1 MDEVRMSKSSIR
13 GVSIALAM
21 VVMLIAGTMIT
32 NVDAAASPVTLSVD
46 MTSGDCNNAGTTC
59 DSDILVDDGSGDN
72 WVEATLT
79 LTSADTTYRTMEVHL
94 TVSWASGV
102 AWTTYFF
109 DTAYQPIS
117 GNLVQLDKGGTFT
130 VKFVTYC
137 DGVCSAGDTNTVSVY
152 GKSDPKF
159 FKGSDN
165 TNCGSTDCETDTTA
179 ASSSSNSTNTITID
193 FTVRQAYASTVTCD
207 AASSTGDN
215 QMFQGNTYLWG
226 YALTNTGWND
236 DSYSFT
242 SVVTSNLGAEV
253 GFWTVGP
260 GISDGKPLTGQSD
273 SSSTAEHNAVG
284 SISIKPASNARP
296 GVYNIELTVTSANGA
311 SDAGCEFDVVIP
323 EPDLE
328 IKDTDIS
335 FSHTGAWINTRGDS
349 QRVTITAKVR
359 NNGGTTD
366 SSGTTTTDVEVK
378 FYVDGSQLGSAQTIA
393 ALNYGEETTVS
404 VFWNPARAHEGS
416 EVGIPIKVV
425 VDPGDKIEETDQS
438 NNEGSTHFKV
448 VRTKASN
455 PSFYM
460 GFLSLTAAVGAA
472 VLLSTYYRN
481 KEDLED

>member
-13 GVSIALAM
+13 GVTIALAI
-21 VVMLIAGTMIT
+21 VVMLVAGTMVT
-32 NVDAAASPVTLSVD
+32 NVDAAASLVTLSSD
-46 MTSGDCNNAGTTC
+46 TSSTDVMVGDYT
-59 DSDILVDDGSGDN
+59 I
-72 WVEATLT
+72 ATLT
-79 LTSADTTYRTMEVHL
+79 LSSSDTTYRSMEVFQSA
-94 TVSWASGV
+94 SWAGGV
-102 AWTTYFF
+102 AWTTNFLNT
-109 DTAYQPIS
+109 DMQPLDDDMIS
-117 GNLVQLDKGGTFT
+117 ISKGSSGT
-130 VKFVTYC
+130 VKFIITC
-137 DGVCSAGDTNTVSVY
+137 DGVCSAGDSNTASVT
-152 GKSDPKF
+152 GKTDPRF
-159 FKGSDN
+159 YTGGEG
-165 TNCGSTDCETDTTA
+165 TNCGSTDCETDTSP
-179 ASSSSNSTNTITID
+179 ASSSSNVTNTISI
-193 FTVRQAYASTVTCD
+193 TVTARQAYEQTVTCD

-215 QMFQGNTYLWG
+215 QIFQGNTYLWG
-226 YALTNTGWND
+226 YSLTNTGWNTD
-236 DSYSFT
+236 TYQFT
-242 SVVTSNLGAEV
+242 SVVTSNSGAEV
-253 GFWTVGP
+253 GFWTVSP
-260 GISDGKPLTGQSD
+260 GISDGKELTGQSD
-273 SSSTAEHNAVG
+273 LTSTAVHKAAG
-284 SISIKPASNARP
+284 SISIIPASNARP
-296 GVYNIELTVTSANGA
+296 GVYNIELTVTSTNGA
-311 SDAGCEFDVVIP
+311 PSAGCDFDVVIP

-366 SSGTTTTDVEVK
+366 SSGTTTTNVEVK
-378 FYVDGSQLGSAQTIA
+378 FYVDGSQLGSVQTIA

-404 VFWNPARAHEGS
+404 VFWNPARAHEGN

>member
-21 VVMLIAGTMIT
+21 VVMLVAGTMIT
-32 NVDAAASPVTLSVD
+32 NVDAAASPVTLSSD
-46 MTSGDCNNAGTTC
+46 TSSADVMVGDYT
-59 DSDILVDDGSGDN
+59 I
-72 WVEATLT
+72 ATLT
-79 LTSADTTYRTMEVHL
+79 LSSSDTTYRSMEVYL
-94 TVSWASGV
+94 VASWASGV
-102 AWTTYFF
+102 AWTTYFM
-109 DTAYQPIS
+109 DTYLNPLDGDMIS
-117 GNLVQLDKGGTFT
+117 LSKGGTAT
-130 VKFVTYC
+130 VKLVIMC
-137 DGVCSAGDTNTVSVY
+137 DGVCSAGASNTVSVI

-159 FKGSDN
+159 YTGGSGS
-165 TNCGSTDCETDTTA
+165 NCGSTDCETDTSP
-179 ASSSSNSTNTITID
+179 ASSSSNVTNTIPI
-193 FTVRQAYASTVTCD
+193 TVTARQAYDQTVTCD

-215 QMFQGNTYLWG
+215 QIFQGNTYLWG
-226 YALTNTGWND
+226 YSLTNTGWNTD
-236 DSYSFT
+236 TYQFT
-242 SVVTSNLGAEV
+242 SVVTSNSGAEV
-253 GFWTVGP
+253 GFWTVSP
-260 GISDGKPLTGQSD
+260 GISDGKELTGQSD
-273 SSSTAEHNAVG
+273 SSSTAVHKAAG
-284 SISIKPASNARP
+284 SISIIPASNARP
-296 GVYNIELTVTSANGA
+296 GVYNIELTVTSTNGA
-311 SDAGCEFDVVIP
+311 PSAGCDFDVVIP

-366 SSGTTTTDVEVK
+366 ASGTTTTDVEVK
-378 FYVDGSQLGSAQTIA
+378 FYVDGSQLGSVQTIV

-404 VFWNPARAHEGS
+404 VFWNPARAHEGN

>member
-1 MDEVRMSKSSIR
+1 MDEVRMSKSSMR
-13 GVSIALAM
+13 GVSVALAM
-21 VVMLIAGTMIT
+21 VVMLVAGTMIT
-32 NVDAAASPVTLSVD
+32 NVDAAQSDVTIASDVSSMEIMV
-46 MTSGDCNNAGTTC
+46 GDYQ
-59 DSDILVDDGSGDN
+59 I
-72 WVEATLT
+72 ATLT
-79 LTSADTTYRTMEVHL
+79 LTSADTRYRSMEVQL
-94 TVSWASGV
+94 YANWASGEG
-102 AWTTYFF
+102 WTTYFM
-109 DTAYQPIS
+109 DTDLNPLDGNIIS
-117 GNLVQLDKGGTFT
+117 IAKGGSGT
-130 VKFVTYC
+130 VKFVVYC
-137 DGVCSAGDTNTVSVY
+137 DGVCSADDTDEISIT
-152 GKSDPKF
+152 GKTDPKWYDGGTS
-159 FKGSDN
+159 GSRRGND
-165 TNCGSTDCETDTTA
+165 GGDSDTTA
-179 ASSSSNSTNTITID
+179 ASASSNITNTIDI
-193 FTVRQAYASTVTCD
+193 TVTARQGYASEISICN

-215 QMFQGNTYLWG
+215 LMFQGNTYLWG
-226 YALTNTGWND
+226 YTLTNTGWNSD
-236 DSYSFT
+236 TYQFT
-242 SVVTSNLGAEV
+242 SVVTSNSGAEV
-253 GFWTVGP
+253 GFWTVSP
-260 GISDGKPLTGQSD
+260 GISDGKELTGQSD
-273 SSSTAEHNAVG
+273 SSSTAVHSASG
-284 SISIKPASNARP
+284 SISIKPAINARP
-296 GVYNIELTVTSANGA
+296 GVYNIELTVTSTNGA
-311 SDAGCEFDVVIP
+311 PSAGCDFDVVIP

-366 SSGTTTTDVEVK
+366 ASGTTTTDVEVK

-404 VFWNPARAHEGS
+404 IFWNPARAHEGT

-425 VDPGDKIEETDQS
+425 VDPADKIEETDQS

>member
-1 MDEVRMSKSSIR
+1 MDKVRMSKSSIR
-13 GVSIALAM
+13 SVSIALAM

-32 NVDAAASPVTLSVD
+32 NVDAAQSPVTL
-46 MTSGDCNNAGTTC
+46 T
-59 DSDILVDDGSGDN
+59 SDISSADVMVGGYAI
-72 WVEATLT
+72 ATLT
-79 LTSADTTYRTMEVHL
+79 LSSSDTTYRSMEVHL
-94 TVSWASGV
+94 VASWASGTP
-102 AWTTYFF
+102 WTTYFM
-109 DTAYQPIS
+109 DTDLNPLDGDQIS
-117 GNLVQLDKGGTFT
+117 LAKGGSGT
-130 VKFVTYC
+130 VKFIIMC
-137 DGVCSAGDTNTVSVY
+137 DGVCSAEDSNTVSVL

-159 FKGSDN
+159 YTGS
-165 TNCGSTDCETDTTA
+165 TGSNCGSTDCETDTSP
-179 ASSSSNSTNTITID
+179 ASSSSNVTLPISITV
-193 FTVRQAYASTVTCD
+193 TARQAYKQIVICD
-207 AASSTGDN
+207 AASSTGNN
-215 QMFQGNTYLWG
+215 QIFQGSTYLWG
-226 YALTNTGWND
+226 YTLTNIGWND
-236 DSYSFT
+236 DTYQFT
-242 SVVTSNLGAEV
+242 SVVTSNSGAEV
-253 GFWTVGP
+253 GFWTVSP
-260 GISDGKPLTGQSD
+260 GISDGKELTGQSD
-273 SSSTAEHNAVG
+273 SSSTAVHKAAG
-284 SISIKPASNARP
+284 SISIIPASNARP
-296 GVYNIELTVTSANGA
+296 GVYNIELTVTSTNGA
-311 SDAGCEFDVVIP
+311 PSAGCDFDVVIP

-366 SSGTTTTDVEVK
+366 ASGTTTTDVEVK
-378 FYVDGSQLGSAQTIA
+378 FYVDGSQLGSVQTIA
-393 ALNYGEETTVS
+393 VLNYGEETTVS

-425 VDPGDKIEETDQS
+425 VDPGDDIEETDQS

>member
-32 NVDAAASPVTLSVD
+32 NVDAAASPVTLSSDVSSAD
-46 MTSGDCNNAGTTC
+46 VMVGDYT
-59 DSDILVDDGSGDN
+59 I
-72 WVEATLT
+72 ATLT
-79 LTSADTTYRTMEVHL
+79 LSSSDTTYRSMEVHL
-94 TVSWASGV
+94 VASWASGTP
-102 AWTTYFF
+102 WTTYFM
-109 DTAYQPIS
+109 DTDLNPLDGDMIS
-117 GNLVQLDKGGTFT
+117 LSKGGSGT
-130 VKFVTYC
+130 VKFIIMC
-137 DGVCSAGDTNTVSVY
+137 DGVCSALDSNTVSVL

-159 FKGSDN
+159 YTGSSRS
-165 TNCGSTDCETDTTA
+165 NCGSSDCETDTSP
-179 ASSSSNSTNTITID
+179 ASSSSNVTNTIPI
-193 FTVRQAYASTVTCD
+193 TVTARQAYEQTVTCD

-215 QMFQGNTYLWG
+215 QIFQGNTYLWG
-226 YALTNTGWND
+226 YSLTNIGWNTD
-236 DSYSFT
+236 TYQFT
-242 SVVTSNLGAEV
+242 SVVTSNSGAEV
-253 GFWTVGP
+253 GFWTVSP
-260 GISDGKPLTGQSD
+260 GISDGKELTGQSD
-273 SSSTAEHNAVG
+273 SSSTAVHKAAG
-284 SISIKPASNARP
+284 SISIIPASNARP
-296 GVYNIELTVTSANGA
+296 GVYNIELTVTSTNGA
-311 SDAGCEFDVVIP
+311 PSAGCDFDVVIP

-366 SSGTTTTDVEVK
+366 ASGTTTTDVEVK

-393 ALNYGEETTVS
+393 VLNYGEEATVS

-425 VDPGDKIEETDQS
+425 VDPVDKIEETDQS

>member
-21 VVMLIAGTMIT
+21 VVMLVAGTMIT
-32 NVDAAASPVTLSVD
+32 NVDAAASPVTLS
-46 MTSGDCNNAGTTC
+46 
-59 DSDILVDDGSGDN
+59 SDISEADVMEGN
-72 WVEATLT
+72 FVEATLT
-79 LTSADTTYRTMEVHL
+79 LSSSDTTYRAMEVYL
-94 TVSWASGV
+94 VASWASGV
-102 AWTTYFF
+102 AWTTYFM
-109 DTAYQPIS
+109 DTDYNPLEGDMVS
-117 GNLVQLDKGGTFT
+117 LSKGGSGT
-130 VKFVTYC
+130 VKFLVVC
-137 DGVCSAGDTNTVSVY
+137 DGVCSAGDTNTVSVL
-152 GKSDPKF
+152 GKTDPKWYT
-159 FKGSDN
+159 GSSRAG
-165 TNCGSTDCETDTTA
+165 NCGSSDCETDTSA
-179 ASSSSNSTNTITID
+179 ASSSSNVTNTISIALTA
-193 FTVRQAYASTVTCD
+193 RQAYASTVSCD
-207 AASSTGDN
+207 AASSAGDN
-215 QMFQGNTYLWG
+215 QIFQGNTYLWG
-226 YALTNTGWND
+226 YTLTNTGWNTD
-236 DSYSFT
+236 TYQFT
-242 SVVTSNLGAEV
+242 SVVTSNSGAEV
-253 GFWTVGP
+253 GFWTVSP
-260 GISDGKPLTGQSD
+260 GISNGKELTGQSD
-273 SSSTAEHNAVG
+273 SSSTAVHAAAG
-284 SISIKPASNARP
+284 SISIIPASNARP
-296 GVYNIELTVTSANGA
+296 GVYNIELTVTSTNGA
-311 SDAGCEFDVVIP
+311 PNAGCDFDVVIP

-366 SSGTTTTDVEVK
+366 ASGTTTTDVEVK

-393 ALNYGEETTVS
+393 ALNYGDETTVS

>member
-21 VVMLIAGTMIT
+21 VVMLVAGTMIT
-32 NVDAAASPVTLSVD
+32 NVDAAASPVTLS
-46 MTSGDCNNAGTTC
+46 
-59 DSDILVDDGSGDN
+59 SDISEADVMEGN
-72 WVEATLT
+72 FVEATLT
-79 LTSADTTYRTMEVHL
+79 LSSSDTTYRSMEVYL
-94 TVSWASGV
+94 VASWASGV
-102 AWTTYFF
+102 AWTTYFM
-109 DTAYQPIS
+109 DTDYNPLEGDMFRLS
-117 GNLVQLDKGGTFT
+117 KGGSGT
-130 VKFVTYC
+130 VKFLVVC
-137 DGVCSAGDTNTVSVY
+137 DGVCSPGDTNTVSVL
-152 GKSDPKF
+152 GKTDPKWYA
-159 FKGSDN
+159 GS
-165 TNCGSTDCETDTTA
+165 TRAGNCGSSDCETDTSSP
-179 ASSSSNSTNTITID
+179 SSSSNVTNTISIVITA
-193 FTVRQAYASTVTCD
+193 RQAYASTVSCD
-207 AASSTGDN
+207 AASSAGDN

-226 YALTNTGWND
+226 YTLTNTGWNTD
-236 DSYSFT
+236 TYQFT
-242 SVVTSNLGAEV
+242 SVVTSNSGAEV
-253 GFWTVGP
+253 GFWTVSP
-260 GISDGKPLTGQSD
+260 GISNGKELTGQSD
-273 SSSTAEHNAVG
+273 SSSTAVHAAAG
-284 SISIKPASNARP
+284 SISIIPASNARP
-296 GVYNIELTVTSANGA
+296 GVYNIELTVTSTNGA
-311 SDAGCEFDVVIP
+311 PNAGCDFDVVIP

-366 SSGTTTTDVEVK
+366 ASGTTTTDVEVK

-393 ALNYGEETTVS
+393 ALNYGDETTVS

-460 GFLSLTAAVGAA
+460 GFLSLTAAVGTA

>member
-1 MDEVRMSKSSIR
+1 MDEVRISKSSIR
-13 GVSIALAM
+13 SVSIALAI
-21 VVMLIAGTMIT
+21 VVMLIAGTMVT
-32 NVDAAASPVTLSVD
+32 NVDAAASPVTLSSD
-46 MTSGDCNNAGTTC
+46 ISS
-59 DSDILVDDGSGDN
+59 SDILVDDGSGNN

-94 TVSWASGV
+94 TASWASGV
-102 AWTTYFF
+102 GWSTYFY
-109 DTAYQPIS
+109 DTSYNPIS
-117 GNLVQLDKGGTFT
+117 GNLVSLDKGGTYT
-130 VKFVTYC
+130 VKFVVFC

-159 FKGSDN
+159 FRGSDN
-165 TNCGSTDCETDTTA
+165 TNCGSTDCETDTSA

-226 YALTNTGWND
+226 YELTNTGWNTD
-236 DSYSFT
+236 TYQFT
-242 SVVTSNLGAEV
+242 SVVTSNSGAEV
-253 GFWTVGP
+253 GFWSVSP
-260 GISDGKPLTGQSD
+260 GISDGKELTGQSD
-273 SSSTAEHNAVG
+273 SSSTAVHSASG
-284 SISIKPASNARP
+284 SISIVPASNARP
-296 GVYNIELTVTSANGA
+296 GVYNIELTVTSTNGA
-311 SDAGCEFDVVIP
+311 PNAGCDFDVVIP

-366 SSGTTTTDVEVK
+366 ASGTTTTNVEVK
-378 FYVDGSQLGSAQTIA
+378 FYVDGSQLGSVQTIA
-393 ALNYGEETTVS
+393 ALNYGDETTVS

-472 VLLSTYYRN
+472 VLLSTYYRI

>member
-21 VVMLIAGTMIT
+21 VVMLVAGTVVT
-32 NVDAAASPVTLSVD
+32 NVDAAASPVTLASDVSSAD
-46 MTSGDCNNAGTTC
+46 VMVGDYT
-59 DSDILVDDGSGDN
+59 I
-72 WVEATLT
+72 ATLT
-79 LTSADTTYRTMEVHL
+79 LSSSDTTYRSMEVYL
-94 TVSWASGV
+94 VASWASGV
-102 AWTTYFF
+102 AWTTYFM
-109 DTAYQPIS
+109 DTDLNPLDGDMIS
-117 GNLVQLDKGGTFT
+117 LSKGSSKT
-130 VKFVTYC
+130 VKFIIMC
-137 DGVCSAGDTNTVSVY
+137 DGVCSAGDSNTVSVL
-152 GKSDPKF
+152 GKTDPKWYDHEAR
-159 FKGSDN
+159 GSC
-165 TNCGSTDCETDTTA
+165 TGSTDCETDTSA
-179 ASSSSNSTNTITID
+179 ASSSSNVTNTISI
-193 FTVRQAYASTVTCD
+193 TVTARQAYDQTVTCD

-215 QMFQGNTYLWG
+215 QLFQGNTYLWG
-226 YALTNTGWND
+226 YSLTNTGWNTD
-236 DSYSFT
+236 TYQFT
-242 SVVTSNLGAEV
+242 SVVTSNSGAEV
-253 GFWTVGP
+253 GFWTVSP
-260 GISDGKPLTGQSD
+260 GISNGKELTGQSD
-273 SSSTAEHNAVG
+273 SSSTAVHKAAG
-284 SISIKPASNARP
+284 SISIIPASNARP
-296 GVYNIELTVTSANGA
+296 GVYNIELTVTSTNGA
-311 SDAGCEFDVVIP
+311 PSAGCDFDVVIP

-366 SSGTTTTDVEVK
+366 ASGTTTMDVEVK
-378 FYVDGSQLGSAQTIA
+378 FYVDGSQLGSVQTIA

-404 VFWNPARAHEGS
+404 VFWNPARAHEGN

>member
-21 VVMLIAGTMIT
+21 VVMLIAGTMVT
-32 NVDAAASPVTLSVD
+32 NVDAAASPVTLSSD
-46 MTSGDCNNAGTTC
+46 ISS
-59 DSDILVDDGSGDN
+59 SDILVDDGSGNN

-79 LTSADTTYRTMEVHL
+79 LTSADTTYRVMEVYL
-94 TVSWASGV
+94 ISSWASGV

-109 DTAYQPIS
+109 DTDYNPLS
-117 GNLVQLDKGGTFT
+117 GNKVQLDKGGTYT
-130 VKFVTYC
+130 VKFIVFC

-152 GKSDPKF
+152 GKSDPKWF
-159 FKGSDN
+159 DGGTVGSSCGSD
-165 TNCGSTDCETDTTA
+165 DCETDTSA
-179 ASSSSNSTNTITID
+179 ASSSSNVTNTISI
-193 FTVRQAYASTVTCD
+193 TVTARQAYEQTVTCD

-226 YALTNTGWND
+226 YTLTNTGWNTD
-236 DSYSFT
+236 TYQFT
-242 SVVTSNLGAEV
+242 SVVTSNSGAEV
-253 GFWTVGP
+253 GFWTVSP
-260 GISDGKPLTGQSD
+260 GISNGKILTGQSD
-273 SSSTAEHNAVG
+273 TSSTAEHDADG

-296 GVYNIELTVTSANGA
+296 GVYNIELTVTSTNGA
-311 SDAGCEFDVVIP
+311 PNAGCDFDVVIP

-366 SSGTTTTDVEVK
+366 ASGTTTTDVEVK

>member
-1 MDEVRMSKSSIR
+1 MDEVRVSKSSIR
-13 GVSIALAM
+13 SVSIALAI
-21 VVMLIAGTMIT
+21 VVMLIAGTMVT
-32 NVDAAASPVTLSVD
+32 NVDAAASPVTLSSD
-46 MTSGDCNNAGTTC
+46 ISS
-59 DSDILVDDGSGDN
+59 SDILVDDGSGNN

-79 LTSADTTYRTMEVHL
+79 LTSADTTYRTMEVYL
-94 TVSWASGV
+94 ISSWASGV

-109 DTAYQPIS
+109 DTNYNPLS
-117 GNLVQLDKGGTFT
+117 GNLVQLDKGGTYT
-130 VKFVTYC
+130 VKFVVFC

-152 GKSDPKF
+152 GKSDPKWF
-159 FKGSDN
+159 DHSSGDGSC
-165 TNCGSTDCETDTTA
+165 TGSTDCETDTSP
-179 ASSSSNSTNTITID
+179 ASSSSNVTNTISI
-193 FTVRQAYASTVTCD
+193 TVTARQAYEQTVTCD

-215 QMFQGNTYLWG
+215 LMFQGNTYLWG
-226 YALTNTGWND
+226 YALTNTGWNTD
-236 DSYSFT
+236 TYQFT
-242 SVVTSNLGAEV
+242 SVVTSNSGAEV
-253 GFWTVGP
+253 GFWSVSP
-260 GISDGKPLTGQSD
+260 GISNGKELTGQSD
-273 SSSTAEHNAVG
+273 SSSTAVHSASG
-284 SISIKPASNARP
+284 SISIVPASNARP
-296 GVYNIELTVTSANGA
+296 GVYNIELTVTSTNGA
-311 SDAGCEFDVVIP
+311 PNAGCDFDVVIP

-366 SSGTTTTDVEVK
+366 ASGTTTTDVEVK
-378 FYVDGSQLGSAQTIA
+378 FYVDGSQLGSVQTIA

-404 VFWNPARAHEGS
+404 VFWNPARAHEGN

>member
-1 MDEVRMSKSSIR
+1 
-13 GVSIALAM
+13 
-21 VVMLIAGTMIT
+21 
-32 NVDAAASPVTLSVD
+32 
-46 MTSGDCNNAGTTC
+46 
-59 DSDILVDDGSGDN
+59 
-72 WVEATLT
+72 
-79 LTSADTTYRTMEVHL
+79 
-94 TVSWASGV
+94 
-102 AWTTYFF
+102 
-109 DTAYQPIS
+109 
-117 GNLVQLDKGGTFT
+117 
-130 VKFVTYC
+130 
-137 DGVCSAGDTNTVSVY
+137 
-152 GKSDPKF
+152 
-159 FKGSDN
+159 
-165 TNCGSTDCETDTTA
+165 
-179 ASSSSNSTNTITID
+179 
-193 FTVRQAYASTVTCD
+193 
-207 AASSTGDN
+207 
-215 QMFQGNTYLWG
+215 MFQGNTYLWG
-226 YALTNTGWND
+226 YTLANTGWNTD
-236 DSYSFT
+236 TYQFT
-242 SVVTSNLGAEV
+242 SVVTSNSGAEV

-260 GISDGKPLTGQSD
+260 GISDGKELTGQSD
-273 SSSTAEHNAVG
+273 SSSTAVHSAAG
-284 SISIKPASNARP
+284 SISIIPASNARP
-296 GVYNIELTVTSANGA
+296 GVYNIELTVTSTNGA
-311 SDAGCEFDVVIP
+311 PNAGCDFDIVIP

-366 SSGTTTTDVEVK
+366 ASGTTTTDVEVK

>member
-1 MDEVRMSKSSIR
+1 MSKSSIR
-13 GVSIALAM
+13 GVSVALA
-21 VVMLIAGTMIT
+21 VVIMLVAGTMVT
-32 NVDAAASPVTLSVD
+32 NVDAAASPVTLSSD
-46 MTSGDCNNAGTTC
+46 TSTM
-59 DSDILVDDGSGDN
+59 DIMVG
-72 WVEATLT
+72 EYQIATLT
-79 LTSADTTYRTMEVHL
+79 LASADTTYRTMEVYL
-94 TVSWASGV
+94 VASWASGV
-102 AWTTYFF
+102 AWTTMFL
-109 DTAYQPIS
+109 DTDLNPLDGDKLTIS
-117 GNLVQLDKGGTFT
+117 KGGSGT
-130 VKFVTYC
+130 VKFAIFC
-137 DGVCSAGDTNTVSVY
+137 DGVCSAGDTNTVSVL
-152 GKSDPKF
+152 GKTDPKWYD
-159 FKGSDN
+159 G
-165 TNCGSTDCETDTTA
+165 GTDSGNDGGDSDTTA
-179 ASSSSNSTNTITID
+179 PSSSSNVTNTISISLTAR
-193 FTVRQAYASTVTCD
+193 TSYAQTVTCD

-215 QMFQGNTYLWG
+215 QIFQGNTYLWG
-226 YALTNTGWND
+226 YTLTNTGWNTD
-236 DSYSFT
+236 TYQFT
-242 SVVTSNLGAEV
+242 SVVTSNSGAEV
-253 GFWTVGP
+253 GFWTVSP
-260 GISDGKPLTGQSD
+260 GITNGKELTGQSD
-273 SSSTAEHNAVG
+273 SSSTAVHSAAG
-284 SISIKPASNARP
+284 SISIIPASNARP
-296 GVYNIELTVTSANGA
+296 GVYNIELTVTSTNGA
-311 SDAGCEFDVVIP
+311 PNAGCDFDVVIP

-366 SSGTTTTDVEVK
+366 ASGTTTTDVEIK

-393 ALNYGEETTVS
+393 SLNYGEETTVS

-425 VDPGDKIEETDQS
+425 VDPADKIEETDQS

>member
-1 MDEVRMSKSSIR
+1 MSKSSIR
-13 GVSIALAM
+13 SVSIALAI
-21 VVMLIAGTMIT
+21 VVMLVAGAIVT
-32 NVDAAASPVTLSVD
+32 NVDAAASPVTLSSD
-46 MTSGDCNNAGTTC
+46 ISS
-59 DSDILVDDGSGDN
+59 SDILVDDGSGNN

-79 LTSADTTYRTMEVHL
+79 LTSADTTYRTMEVYL
-94 TVSWASGV
+94 ISSWASGV

-109 DTAYQPIS
+109 DTNYNPLS
-117 GNLVQLDKGGTFT
+117 GNLVQLDKGGTYT
-130 VKFVTYC
+130 VKFIVFC

-152 GKSDPKF
+152 GKSDPKWF
-159 FKGSDN
+159 DG
-165 TNCGSTDCETDTTA
+165 GTDSGNDGGDSDTTA

-193 FTVRQAYASTVTCD
+193 FTVRTAYASTVTCD

-226 YALTNTGWND
+226 YALTNTGWNTD
-236 DSYSFT
+236 TYQFT
-242 SVVTSNLGAEV
+242 SVVTSNSGAEV
-253 GFWTVGP
+253 GFWSVSP
-260 GISDGKPLTGQSD
+260 GISNGKELTGQSD
-273 SSSTAEHNAVG
+273 SSSTAVHSAAG
-284 SISIKPASNARP
+284 SISIVPASNARP
-296 GVYNIELTVTSANGA
+296 GVYNIELTVTSTNGA
-311 SDAGCEFDVVIP
+311 PNAGCDFDVVIP

-366 SSGTTTTDVEVK
+366 ASGTTTTDVEVK
-378 FYVDGSQLGSAQTIA
+378 FYVDGSQLGSVQTIA
-393 ALNYGEETTVS
+393 ALNYGEETTLS

>member
-21 VVMLIAGTMIT
+21 VVMLVAGTMIT
-32 NVDAAASPVTLSVD
+32 NVDAAASPVTLS
-46 MTSGDCNNAGTTC
+46 
-59 DSDILVDDGSGDN
+59 SDISSADVMVGDYTI
-72 WVEATLT
+72 ATLT
-79 LTSADTTYRTMEVHL
+79 LSSSDTTYRSMEVFL
-94 TVSWASGV
+94 VASWASGV
-102 AWTTYFF
+102 AWTTYFM
-109 DTAYQPIS
+109 DTDLNP
-117 GNLVQLDKGGTFT
+117 LDGDKINIAKGGSGTI
-130 VKFVTYC
+130 KFIIMC
-137 DGVCSAGDTNTVSVY
+137 DGVCSAGDSNTVSVT
-152 GKSDPKF
+152 GKTDPRF
-159 FKGSDN
+159 YTGGGGS
-165 TNCGSTDCETDTTA
+165 NCGSTDCETDTSP
-179 ASSSSNSTNTITID
+179 ASSSSNVTNTISI
-193 FTVRQAYASTVTCD
+193 TVTARQAYDQIATCD

-215 QMFQGNTYLWG
+215 QIFQGNTYLWG
-226 YALTNTGWND
+226 YSLTNTGWNTD
-236 DSYSFT
+236 TYQFT
-242 SVVTSNLGAEV
+242 SVVTSNSGAEV
-253 GFWTVGP
+253 GFWTVSP
-260 GISDGKPLTGQSD
+260 GISDGKELTGQSD
-273 SSSTAEHNAVG
+273 SSSTAVHKAAG
-284 SISIKPASNARP
+284 SISIIPASNARP
-296 GVYNIELTVTSANGA
+296 GVYNIELTVTSTNGA
-311 SDAGCEFDVVIP
+311 PSAGCDFDVVIP

-366 SSGTTTTDVEVK
+366 SSGTTTTNVEVK
-378 FYVDGSQLGSAQTIA
+378 FYVDGSQLGSVQTIP
-393 ALNYGEETTVS
+393 ALSYGEETTVS
-404 VFWNPARAHEGS
+404 VFWNPARAHEGN

>member
-1 MDEVRMSKSSIR
+1 MDEVRVSKSSIR
-13 GVSIALAM
+13 SVSIALAI
-21 VVMLIAGTMIT
+21 VVMLIAGTMVT
-32 NVDAAASPVTLSVD
+32 NVDAAASPVTLSSD
-46 MTSGDCNNAGTTC
+46 ISS
-59 DSDILVDDGSGDN
+59 SDILEDDGSGNN

-79 LTSADTTYRTMEVHL
+79 LTSADTTYRAMQVHL
-94 TVSWASGV
+94 IASWASGV

-109 DTAYQPIS
+109 DTNYNPLS
-117 GNLVQLDKGGTFT
+117 GNLVQLDKGGTYT

-137 DGVCSAGDTNTVSVY
+137 DGVCSAGDTNTVSIY
-152 GKSDPKF
+152 GKSDPKWY
-159 FKGSDN
+159 KGS
-165 TNCGSTDCETDTTA
+165 CSGSTDCETDTSA
-179 ASSSSNSTNTITID
+179 ASASSNRTNTITID
-193 FTVRQAYASTVTCD
+193 FTVRQAYASTATCD
-207 AASSTGDN
+207 AASSAGDN

-226 YALTNTGWND
+226 YTLTNTGWNTD
-236 DSYSFT
+236 TYQFT
-242 SVVTSNLGAEV
+242 SVVTSNSGAEV

-260 GISDGKPLTGQSD
+260 GISNGKELTGQSD
-273 SSSTAEHNAVG
+273 SSSTAVHSAAG
-284 SISIKPASNARP
+284 SISIIPASNARP
-296 GVYNIELTVTSANGA
+296 GVYNIKLTVTSTNGA
-311 SDAGCEFDVVIP
+311 ANAGCNFDIVIP

-366 SSGTTTTDVEVK
+366 ASGTTTTDVEVK

>member
-21 VVMLIAGTMIT
+21 VVMLVAGTMIT
-32 NVDAAASPVTLSVD
+32 NVDAAASLVTLSSDSSSADV
-46 MTSGDCNNAGTTC
+46 MVGDYT
-59 DSDILVDDGSGDN
+59 I
-72 WVEATLT
+72 ATLT
-79 LTSADTTYRTMEVHL
+79 LSSSDTTYRSMEVYL
-94 TVSWASGV
+94 VASWASGV
-102 AWTTYFF
+102 AWTTYFM
-109 DTAYQPIS
+109 DTNLDPLDGDMIS
-117 GNLVQLDKGGTFT
+117 LSKGSSGT
-130 VKFVTYC
+130 VKFIIMC
-137 DGVCSAGDTNTVSVY
+137 DGVCSAGDSNTVSVI
-152 GKSDPKF
+152 GKTDPKWYD
-159 FKGSDN
+159 GQ
-165 TNCGSTDCETDTTA
+165 TDSGTSSGCQPSCSDTTA
-179 ASSSSNSTNTITID
+179 ASSSSNVTNTISI
-193 FTVRQAYASTVTCD
+193 TVTARQAYEQTVTCD
-207 AASSTGDN
+207 ATSSEGDN
-215 QMFQGNTYLWG
+215 QIFQGNTYLWG
-226 YALTNTGWND
+226 YSLTNTGWNTD
-236 DSYSFT
+236 TYQFT
-242 SVVTSNLGAEV
+242 SVVTSNSGAEV
-253 GFWTVGP
+253 GFWTVSP
-260 GISDGKPLTGQSD
+260 GISDGKELTGQSD
-273 SSSTAEHNAVG
+273 STSTAVHKAAG
-284 SISIKPASNARP
+284 SISIIPASNARP
-296 GVYNIELTVTSANGA
+296 GVYNIELTVTSTHGA
-311 SDAGCEFDVVIP
+311 QSAGCDFNVVVP

-366 SSGTTTTDVEVK
+366 ASGTTTTNVEVK
-378 FYVDGSQLGSAQTIA
+378 FYVDGSQLGSVQTIP
-393 ALNYGEETTVS
+393 ALSYGEETTVS
-404 VFWNPARAHEGS
+404 VFWNPARAHEGN

>member
-1 MDEVRMSKSSIR
+1 MDEVRMSKSSMK
-13 GVSIALAM
+13 GVSIALAI
-21 VVMLIAGTMIT
+21 VVMLIAGTVVT
-32 NVDAAASPVTLSVD
+32 NVDAAASPVTLSSD
-46 MTSGDCNNAGTTC
+46 ISS
-59 DSDILVDDGSGDN
+59 SDILVDDGSGNN

-94 TVSWASGV
+94 TASWASGV

-109 DTAYQPIS
+109 DTNYNPLS
-117 GNLVQLDKGGTFT
+117 GNLVQLDKGGTYT

-137 DGVCSAGDTNTVSVY
+137 DGVCSAGDTNTVSIY
-152 GKSDPKF
+152 GKSDPKWF
-159 FKGSDN
+159 DGGTDSGNDGGDSD
-165 TNCGSTDCETDTTA
+165 TSA
-179 ASSSSNSTNTITID
+179 ASASSNRTNTITID
-193 FTVRQAYASTVTCD
+193 FTVRQAYAAVVGVGNTCD

-226 YALTNTGWND
+226 YTLTNTGWNTD
-236 DSYSFT
+236 TYQFT
-242 SVVTSNLGAEV
+242 SVVTSNSGAEV

-260 GISDGKPLTGQSD
+260 GISNGKELTGQSD
-273 SSSTAEHNAVG
+273 SSSTAVHSAAG
-284 SISIKPASNARP
+284 SIRIIPASNARP
-296 GVYNIELTVTSANGA
+296 GVYNIKLTVTSTNGA
-311 SDAGCEFDVVIP
+311 ANAGCNFDIVIP

-366 SSGTTTTDVEVK
+366 ASGTTTTDVEVK

>member
-13 GVSIALAM
+13 SVSIALTM

-32 NVDAAASPVTLSVD
+32 NVDAAASPVTLS
-46 MTSGDCNNAGTTC
+46 
-59 DSDILVDDGSGDN
+59 SDISEADVMEGN
-72 WVEATLT
+72 FVEATLT
-79 LTSADTTYRTMEVHL
+79 LSSSDTTYRTMEVYL
-94 TVSWASGV
+94 VASWASGV
-102 AWTTYFF
+102 AWTTYFM
-109 DTAYQPIS
+109 DTDYNPLEGDKIS
-117 GNLVQLDKGGTFT
+117 LSKGGSGT
-130 VKFVTYC
+130 VKFLIVC
-137 DGVCSAGDTNTVSVY
+137 DGVCSAGDTNTVSVL
-152 GKSDPKF
+152 GKTDPKF
-159 FKGSDN
+159 YKGSSRS
-165 TNCGSTDCETDTTA
+165 NCGSTDCETDTSA
-179 ASSSSNSTNTITID
+179 ASSSSNVTNTISISITA
-193 FTVRQAYASTVTCD
+193 RQAYASTVTCD
-207 AASSTGDN
+207 AASSTGNN
-215 QMFQGNTYLWG
+215 QLFQGNTYLWG
-226 YALTNTGWND
+226 YTLTNTGWNTD
-236 DSYSFT
+236 TYQFT
-242 SVVTSNLGAEV
+242 SVVTSNSGAEV
-253 GFWTVGP
+253 GFWSVSP
-260 GISDGKPLTGQSD
+260 GISNGKELTGNSD
-273 SSSTAEHNAVG
+273 SSSTAVHSAAG
-284 SISIKPASNARP
+284 SISIVPASNARP
-296 GVYNIELTVTSANGA
+296 GVYNIELTVTSTNGA
-311 SDAGCEFDVVIP
+311 PAAGCDFDVVIP

-366 SSGTTTTDVEVK
+366 ASGTTTTDVEVK

-393 ALNYGEETTVS
+393 ALNYGDETTVS

>member
-13 GVSIALAM
+13 GVSIALAV

-32 NVDAAASPVTLSVD
+32 NVDAAASPVTLSSDLSSADV
-46 MTSGDCNNAGTTC
+46 MVGDYT
-59 DSDILVDDGSGDN
+59 I
-72 WVEATLT
+72 ATLT
-79 LTSADTTYRTMEVHL
+79 LSSSDTTYRSMEVYL
-94 TVSWASGV
+94 VASWASGV
-102 AWTTYFF
+102 AWTTYFM
-109 DTAYQPIS
+109 DTDLNPLDGNKIS
-117 GNLVQLDKGGTFT
+117 LAKGGSGT
-130 VKFVTYC
+130 VKFIIMC
-137 DGVCSAGDTNTVSVY
+137 DGVCSSGDSNTVSVL
-152 GKSDPKF
+152 GKTDPKWYS
-159 FKGSDN
+159 GSN
-165 TNCGSTDCETDTTA
+165 RVSNCGSSDCETDTSP
-179 ASSSSNSTNTITID
+179 ASSSSNVTNTISI
-193 FTVRQAYASTVTCD
+193 TVTARQAYEQTVTCD
-207 AASSTGDN
+207 AASSTGNN
-215 QMFQGNTYLWG
+215 QIFQGNTYLWG
-226 YALTNTGWND
+226 YSLTNIGWNTD
-236 DSYSFT
+236 TYQFT
-242 SVVTSNLGAEV
+242 SVVTSNSGAEV
-253 GFWTVGP
+253 GFWTVSP
-260 GISDGKPLTGQSD
+260 GISDGKELTGQSD
-273 SSSTAEHNAVG
+273 SSSTAVHKAAG
-284 SISIKPASNARP
+284 SISIIPASNARP
-296 GVYNIELTVTSANGA
+296 GVYNIELTVTSTNGA
-311 SDAGCEFDVVIP
+311 PSAGCDFDVVIP

-366 SSGTTTTDVEVK
+366 ASGTTTTDVEVK

>member
-1 MDEVRMSKSSIR
+1 MDEVRISKSSMK

-32 NVDAAASPVTLSVD
+32 NVDAAASPVTLSSD
-46 MTSGDCNNAGTTC
+46 ISS
-59 DSDILVDDGSGDN
+59 SDILVDDGSGNN

-79 LTSADTTYRTMEVHL
+79 LTSADTTYRTMEVYL
-94 TVSWASGV
+94 ISSWAGGV

-109 DTAYQPIS
+109 DTDYNPLS
-117 GNLVQLDKGGTFT
+117 GNLVQLDKGGTYT
-130 VKFVTYC
+130 VKFIVFC

-152 GKSDPKF
+152 GKSDPKWF
-159 FKGSDN
+159 DHEARGSCTGSD
-165 TNCGSTDCETDTTA
+165 DCETDTSA
-179 ASSSSNSTNTITID
+179 ASSSSNVTNTITID
-193 FTVRQAYASTVTCD
+193 FTVRTAYASTVTCD

-215 QMFQGNTYLWG
+215 LMFQGNTYLWG
-226 YALTNTGWND
+226 YTLANTGWNT
-236 DSYSFT
+236 DSYQFT
-242 SVVTSNLGAEV
+242 SVVTSNSGAEV
-253 GFWTVGP
+253 GFWTVNP
-260 GISDGKPLTGQSD
+260 GISNGKELTGQSD
-273 SSSTAEHNAVG
+273 SSSTAVHSASG
-284 SISIKPASNARP
+284 SISIVPASNARP
-296 GVYNIELTVTSANGA
+296 GVYNIELTVTSTYGA
-311 SDAGCEFDVVIP
+311 PNAGCDFDVVIP

-366 SSGTTTTDVEVK
+366 ASGTTTTNVEIK
-378 FYVDGSQLGSAQTIA
+378 FYVDGSQLGSVQTVA
-393 ALNYGEETTVS
+393 ALNYGDETTVS

>member
-21 VVMLIAGTMIT
+21 VVMLVAGTMIT
-32 NVDAAASPVTLSVD
+32 NVDAAASPVTLSSDVSSAD
-46 MTSGDCNNAGTTC
+46 VMVGDYT
-59 DSDILVDDGSGDN
+59 I
-72 WVEATLT
+72 ATLT
-79 LTSADTTYRTMEVHL
+79 LSSSDTTYRKMDVYL
-94 TVSWASGV
+94 VASWASG
-102 AWTTYFF
+102 AGWSTSFM
-109 DTAYQPIS
+109 DTDLVPLDGDMIS
-117 GNLVQLDKGGTFT
+117 LAKGGSGT
-130 VKFVTYC
+130 VKFIISC
-137 DGVCSAGDTNTVSVY
+137 DGICSAGDSKTVSVT
-152 GKSDPKF
+152 GKTDPRF
-159 FKGSDN
+159 YTGSSGS
-165 TNCGSTDCETDTTA
+165 NCGSTDCETDTSP
-179 ASSSSNSTNTITID
+179 ASSSSNVTNTIPI
-193 FTVRQAYASTVTCD
+193 TVTARQAYDQTVTCD
-207 AASSTGDN
+207 AASSTGNN
-215 QMFQGNTYLWG
+215 QIFQGNTYLWG
-226 YALTNTGWND
+226 YSLTNIGWND
-236 DSYSFT
+236 DTYQFT
-242 SVVTSNLGAEV
+242 SVVTSNSGAEV
-253 GFWTVGP
+253 GFWTVSP
-260 GISDGKPLTGQSD
+260 GISDGKELTGQSD
-273 SSSTAEHNAVG
+273 STSTAVHKAAG
-284 SISIKPASNARP
+284 SISIIPASNARP
-296 GVYNIELTVTSANGA
+296 GVYNIELTVTSTNGA
-311 SDAGCEFDVVIP
+311 PSAGCDFDVVIP

-366 SSGTTTTDVEVK
+366 ASGTTTTDVEIK
-378 FYVDGSQLGSAQTIA
+378 FYVDGSQLGSVQTIA
-393 ALNYGEETTVS
+393 ALSYGEETTVS
-404 VFWNPARAHEGS
+404 VFWNPARAHEGN